1 MLAVAIFT
9 GIFLIAGIA
18 VFAAG
23 FSANRQDK
31 AAGGS
36 GSGKLLYIGVAI
48 CVVGIGLAI
57 PAALV
62 VDNGT
67 KTSRD
72 ASGGVVL
79 TANQENG
86 RVLFAQNCSTCHTLQ
101 ASGSVGQTG
110 PNLDMMHPPEALI
123 LNAIQIGRAR
133 GAGNMPA
140 GLVTGNQAKDVASY
154 VSAVA
159 GQGSVATEN
168 EAAAKPKA
176 DPGAAAALDPKQIF
190 VAGNPA
196 TGAASCGA
204 CHILKAA
211 GTTGTTGPNLDEF
224 LTGDDATGI
233 LEMITDP
240 NIEIAK
246 GYAKGIMPADYSK
259 KLTKAQLQALSVY
272 IDKAVHG
279 KL

>member
-9 GIFLIAGIA
+9 AIFVIAGIT

-23 FSANRQDK
+23 FSANRKDK
-31 AAGGS
+31 AAGGT
-36 GSGKLLYIGVAI
+36 GSGKLLYLGVAL

-57 PAALV
+57 PGVLIFN
-62 VDNGT
+62 NGT

-79 TANQENG
+79 TADQESG

-110 PNLDMMHPPEALI
+110 PNLDYMHPPEALI

-133 GAGNMPA
+133 GNGNMPA

-159 GQGSVATEN
+159 GQGMVANEN
-168 EAAAKPKA
+168 MAAAKTEKM
-176 DPGAAAALDPKQIF
+176 AAALDPKQIF

-196 TGAASCGA
+196 TGAAACGT

-211 GTTGTTGPNLDEF
+211 GTTGATGPNLDAF
-224 LTGDDATGI
+224 LQGDDATGI
-233 LEMITDP
+233 LEMIVDP

-246 GYAKGIMPADYSK
+246 GYAKGIMPVDYSK
-259 KLTKAQLQALSVY
+259 SLTKAQLKALSIY

>member
-9 GIFLIAGIA
+9 AIFLIAGIA

-23 FSANRQDK
+23 FAANRKDR

-79 TANQENG
+79 TADQESG

-101 ASGSVGQTG
+101 ASGAVGQTG
-110 PNLDMMHPPEALI
+110 PNLDVMHPPEALI

-154 VSAVA
+154 VAAVA
-159 GQGSVATEN
+159 GQG
-168 EAAAKPKA
+168 
-176 DPGAAAALDPKQIF
+176 L
-190 VAGNPA
+190 VAGENDS
-196 TGAASCGA
+196 AS
-204 CHILKAA
+204 
-211 GTTGTTGPNLDEF
+211 TP
-224 LTGDDATGI
+224 
-233 LEMITDP
+233 
-240 NIEIAK
+240 
-246 GYAKGIMPADYSK
+246 
-259 KLTKAQLQALSVY
+259 
-272 IDKAVHG
+272 
-279 KL
+279 